1 MSAVVSPA
9 RAPRVT
15 PTGHA
20 SLGRITLPQLAFI
33 LVELALL
40 ALVIRQF
47 TIESAA
53 FVRLTVLAFAG
64 FAVHA
69 LLPLRWRLGA
79 FVLLSLGGIVL
90 VLGLREGAW
99 LMGLGA
105 LLIAIC
111 HLPIPFWW
119 RVAVLVVVGAGLAT
133 MRIAPTVAPWS
144 AAIWPI
150 LGSLFMFRL
159 IVYLYDLKHDK
170 ESFSLTRV
178 LAYFFLLPNVCFPLF
193 PVVDYRTFRR
203 TYFDLDAA
211 QIYQTG
217 VDWMARGVVHLIAY
231 RFVYYYLTLSP
242 SEVRGPGSF
251 GQFVL
256 ANFLLYLRVS
266 GQFHLIVGMLYLF
279 GFRLPETHHRY
290 YLASSF
296 TDFWRRINIYW
307 KDFMLKLFFN
317 PLYFK
322 LRTLGPS
329 RALVIATLVVFAAT
343 WALHAYQ
350 WFWLRGAVLL
360 AWTDVAFWSILA
372 ALVVWNAL
380 HETRHG
386 RARRL
391 PGREVP
397 LRERAMTAFKVA
409 ATFATICLLW
419 SLWTSD
425 SFGAWFALWGALISS
440 PWSSLRASL
449 PALTVA
455 AMVMAVVGASGLP
468 VNGRVSATRR
478 GAKLPWRTLAT
489 VATLAILF
497 LGGIQ
502 SVYVKLG
509 PAAATVINSLRSG
522 QLGRTDMAL
531 LERGYYEDLVR
542 VDRFNS
548 QLWEVYMNKP
558 ANWLDVQGLGLE
570 RFTGDFRQKEL
581 VPSMGVQ
588 TRFGPIHTNRWG
600 MRDREYD
607 RVPAPGTY
615 RVALLGASTVM
626 GWGVA
631 DSEVFEAVVE
641 KRLNETRPAAGIAR
655 YEILNFAVSG
665 YEPLQQL
672 AVLDKVWDFHPSAMI
687 HVAAGRELLG
697 IAQNLETSLRRGVP
711 IPYPYLQEVARRAG
725 IGTSTDETTAL
736 RKLQPLRGEITTWL
750 YGEMVKA
757 CRERGVVPIL
767 VFLPHIYPGIWEQ
780 EATEV
785 MDRARDAGFVVLDLK
800 HVYGKMDGVALR
812 LAEWDAHP
820 NVKGHQMIANG
831 LYDAIVR
838 HAGEILATRETR
850 R

>member
-1 MSAVVSPA
+1 MSAAVPSSSARSVSDSGP
-9 RAPRVT
+9 
-15 PTGHA
+15 A
-20 SLGRITLPQLAFI
+20 SLGRISILRLAFI

-40 ALVIRQF
+40 ALIIRQF

-53 FVRLTVLAFAG
+53 FVRLAMLAFAG

-79 FVLLSLGGIVL
+79 FVILSLGGIVL
-90 VLGLREGAW
+90 VLGPREGAW
-99 LMGLGA
+99 LIGLGA
-105 LLIAIC
+105 ALIGIC
-111 HLPIPFWW
+111 HLPLPFWW
-119 RVAVLVVVGAGLAT
+119 RVVVLVVVGAGLAV
-133 MRIAPTVAPWS
+133 MRVAPDAAPWS

-159 IVYLYDLKHDK
+159 IVYLYDLKHDR
-170 ESFSLTRV
+170 EPFSLTRV
-178 LAYFFLLPNVCFPLF
+178 LAYFFLLPNICFPLF

-203 TYFDLDAA
+203 TYFDVDAA
-211 QIYQTG
+211 RIYQTG

-231 RFVYYYLTLSP
+231 RFVYYYVTLSP
-242 SEVRGPGSF
+242 AEVRGPVSF

-290 YLASSF
+290 YFASSF

-307 KDFMLKLFFN
+307 KDFMLKVFFN

-322 LRTLGPS
+322 LRALGPG
-329 RALVIATLVVFAAT
+329 RALVIATVVVFAAT

-360 AWTDVAFWSILA
+360 SWTDVAFWSILA
-372 ALVVWNAL
+372 GLVVWNAL
-380 HETRHG
+380 YETRHG

-391 PGREVP
+391 PGRGVP
-397 LRERAMTAFKVA
+397 LRERAVTALKVA
-409 ATFATICLLW
+409 GTFATICLLW
-419 SLWTSD
+419 SLWTSE
-425 SFGAWFALWGALISS
+425 SFAAWFGLWGALFSS
-440 PWSSLRASL
+440 PS
-449 PALTVA
+449 A
-455 AMVMAVVGASGLP
+455 AMRSALPLLAVAAVVGAPGLP
-468 VNGRVSATRR
+468 LEGPASTARPRPS
-478 GAKLPWRTLAT
+478 LPWRTIGT
-489 VATLAILF
+489 VATLVIL
-497 LGGIQ
+497 LLIGIQ

-509 PAAATVINSLRSG
+509 PAAATMINSLRSG
-522 QLGRTDMAL
+522 QLSRTDMAA

-570 RFTGDFRQKEL
+570 RFTGDFRRTEL

-588 TRFGPIHTNRWG
+588 TRFGAIHTNRWG
-600 MRDREYD
+600 MRDREYE
-607 RVPAPGTY
+607 RVPPPGTY
-615 RVALLGASTVM
+615 RFALLGASTVM

-631 DSEVFEAVVE
+631 DDEVFEAIVE
-641 KRLNETRPAAGIAR
+641 KRLNATRPAAGISS
-655 YEILNFAVSG
+655 YEILNFSVPG
-665 YEPLQQL
+665 YEALQQL
-672 AVLDKVWDFHPSAMI
+672 AVLDKVWDFKPDAII

-697 IAQNLETSLRRGVP
+697 IAQNLETAVRKSVP
-711 IPYPYLQEVARRAG
+711 IPYPFLTDVARRAS
-725 IGTSTDETTAL
+725 IAKSTDETTAL
-736 RKLQPLRGEITTWL
+736 RRLQPFRGEITTWL
-750 YGEMVKA
+750 YREMVKA

-780 EATEV
+780 EAVEV
-785 MDRARDAGFVVLDLK
+785 MDRAREAGFVVLDLK
-800 HVYGKMDGVALR
+800 HVFAKSDGVALR

-820 NVKGHQMIANG
+820 NVKGHQMIAAG
-831 LYDAIVR
+831 LYDAIVA
-838 HAGEILATRETR
+838 HAGEILAHREAR
-850 R
+850 K

>member
-266 GQFHLIVGMLYLF
+266 GQFHLIVGNA
-279 GFRLPETHHRY
+279 LPLRVPAARDPPPLLSRVELHGL
-290 YLASSF
+290 LAEDQHLLEGLHAEALLQSALLQAAHA
-296 TDFWRRINIYW
+296 R
-307 KDFMLKLFFN
+307 
-317 PLYFK
+317 PQA
-322 LRTLGPS
+322 GPS
-329 RALVIATLVVFAAT
+329 SSPPSWSSPRRGRSTPINGSGSAARCSSPGPT
-343 WALHAYQ
+343 WRSGRSSPL
-350 WFWLRGAVLL
+350 WSSGMRSTRRG
-360 AWTDVAFWSILA
+360 TA
-372 ALVVWNAL
+372 ARGGCPDAKC
-380 HETRHG
+380 
-386 RARRL
+386 
-391 PGREVP
+391 P

-570 RFTGDFRQKEL
+570 RFTGDFRQKSSCRPWACRRGSARSTPTAGGCATASTTVCRL
-581 VPSMGVQ
+581 
-588 TRFGPIHTNRWG
+588 
-600 MRDREYD
+600 
-607 RVPAPGTY
+607 PAPT
-615 RVALLGASTVM
+615 ASRY
-626 GWGVA
+626 WA
-631 DSEVFEAVVE
+631 
-641 KRLNETRPAAGIAR
+641 RP
-655 YEILNFAVSG
+655 
-665 YEPLQQL
+665 P
-672 AVLDKVWDFHPSAMI
+672 
-687 HVAAGRELLG
+687 
-697 IAQNLETSLRRGVP
+697 
-711 IPYPYLQEVARRAG
+711 
-725 IGTSTDETTAL
+725 
-736 RKLQPLRGEITTWL
+736 
-750 YGEMVKA
+750 
-757 CRERGVVPIL
+757 
-767 VFLPHIYPGIWEQ
+767 
-780 EATEV
+780 
-785 MDRARDAGFVVLDLK
+785 
-800 HVYGKMDGVALR
+800 
-812 LAEWDAHP
+812 
-820 NVKGHQMIANG
+820 
-831 LYDAIVR
+831 
-838 HAGEILATRETR
+838 
-850 R
+850 

>member
-1 MSAVVSPA
+1 MSAAVPSSSAPSVSNS
-9 RAPRVT
+9 
-15 PTGHA
+15 GHA
-20 SLGRITLPQLAFI
+20 SPGHIGIARLAFI

-40 ALVIRQF
+40 ALIIRQF

-53 FVRLTVLAFAG
+53 FVRLTALAFAG

-79 FVLLSLGGIVL
+79 FVLISLGGIVL
-90 VLGLREGAW
+90 VLGPRQGAW
-99 LMGLGA
+99 LIGLGA
-105 LLIAIC
+105 VLIAIC
-111 HLPIPFWW
+111 HLPLAFWW
-119 RVAVLVVVGAGLAT
+119 RVVVLVLVGAGLAA
-133 MRIAPTVAPWS
+133 MRVAPDTAPWS

-159 IVYLYDLKHDK
+159 IVYLYDLKHDR
-170 ESFSLTRV
+170 EPFSLTRV

-203 TYFDLDAA
+203 TYFDVDAA

-242 SEVRGPGSF
+242 AEVRGPASF

-290 YLASSF
+290 YFASSF

-307 KDFMLKLFFN
+307 KDFMLKVFFN

-322 LRTLGPS
+322 LRTLGPG
-329 RALVIATLVVFAAT
+329 RALVIATLVVFAST

-360 AWTDVAFWSILA
+360 SWTDVAFWSILA
-372 ALVVWNAL
+372 GLVVWNAL
-380 HETRHG
+380 YETRHG

-391 PGREVP
+391 PGRGVP
-397 LRERAMTAFKVA
+397 PRERATTALKVVG
-409 ATFATICLLW
+409 TFATICLLW
-419 SLWTSD
+419 SLWTSE
-425 SFGAWFALWGALISS
+425 SVIAWFSLWGTLFSS
-440 PWSSLRASL
+440 PG
-449 PALTVA
+449 A
-455 AMVMAVVGASGLP
+455 AMRSALPLLAIAAVVGAPGLSFEGP
-468 VNGRVSATRR
+468 ASATRR
-478 GAKLPWRTLAT
+478 GATLPWRTIGT
-489 VATLAILF
+489 MATLVV
-497 LGGIQ
+497 LGLSGIHG
-502 SVYVKLG
+502 VYVKLG
-509 PAAATVINSLRSG
+509 PAAATMIHLLRSG
-522 QLGRTDMAL
+522 QLSRTDMAL

-570 RFTGDFRQKEL
+570 RFTGDFRQTEL
-581 VPSMGVQ
+581 VPSMSVQ

-600 MRDREYD
+600 MRDREYE
-607 RVPAPGTY
+607 RVPPPGTY
-615 RVALLGASTVM
+615 RFALLGASTVM

-631 DSEVFEAVVE
+631 DGEVFESIAE
-641 KRLNETRPAAGIAR
+641 KRLNERRPAVGISS
-655 YEILNFAVSG
+655 YEILNFSVPG

-672 AVLDKVWDFHPSAMI
+672 AVLDKVWDFKPDAII

-697 IAQNLETSLRRGVP
+697 IAQNLETSVRRGVP
-711 IPYPYLQEVARRAG
+711 IPYPYLQDMARRVG
-725 IGTSTDETTAL
+725 IDKSTDETTAL

-757 CRERGVVPIL
+757 CRERGVVPVL

-785 MDRARDAGFVVLDLK
+785 MDRAREAGFVVLDLK
-800 HVYGKMDGVALR
+800 HVYGKTDGVALR

-831 LYDAIVR
+831 LYDAIIQ
-838 HAGEILATRETR
+838 HAGEILAPRETR
-850 R
+850 K

>member
-1 MSAVVSPA
+1 MSAVVRPVS
-9 RAPRVT
+9 APSLT
-15 PTGHA
+15 DSGHA
-20 SLGRITLPQLAFI
+20 PLGSISLPRLAFI

-53 FVRLTVLAFAG
+53 FVRLTVLAFVG

-69 LLPLRWRLGA
+69 VLPLRWRLGA
-79 FVLLSLGGIVL
+79 FVILSLSGIVL
-90 VLGLREGAW
+90 VLGPREGAW
-99 LMGLGA
+99 LIGLGA

-119 RVAVLVVVGAGLAT
+119 RVVVLVVVGAGLAV
-133 MRIAPTVAPWS
+133 MRMAPTTAPWS

-159 IVYLYDLKHDK
+159 IVYLYDLRHDR

-203 TYFDLDAA
+203 TYFDQDAA
-211 QIYQTG
+211 RIYQIG

-242 SEVRGPGSF
+242 AEVRGPGSF

-317 PLYFK
+317 PLYFR
-322 LRTLGPS
+322 LRTLGPG

-343 WALHAYQ
+343 WGLHAYQ

-380 HETRHG
+380 YETRHG

-391 PGREVP
+391 PGRGVP
-397 LRERAMTAFKVA
+397 LRERAMTALKVG

-425 SFGAWFALWGALISS
+425 SFGSWFALWGALFSS
-440 PWSSLRASL
+440 PGSSMRAALPSL
-449 PALTVA
+449 GVA
-455 AMVMAVVGASGLP
+455 AMVAAVVGASGLP
-468 VNGRVSATRR
+468 LEGPVPATRR
-478 GAKLPWRTLAT
+478 RLILPWRTVAT
-489 VATLAILF
+489 VVTLVVLL

-502 SVYVKLG
+502 SVYVMLG
-509 PAAATVINSLRSG
+509 PSAATVINSLRSG
-522 QLGRTDMAL
+522 QLSRTDMAL

-588 TRFGPIHTNRWG
+588 TRFGAIHTNRWG
-600 MRDREYD
+600 MRDQEYE
-607 RVPAPGTY
+607 RLPAPGTY
-615 RVALLGASTVM
+615 RMALLGASTVM

-631 DSEVFEAVVE
+631 DGEVFEALVE
-641 KRLNETRPAAGIAR
+641 KRLNETRPAAGITS
-655 YEILNFAVSG
+655 YEILNFAVPG

-672 AVLDKVWDFHPSAMI
+672 AVLDKVWDFKPSAI
-687 HVAAGRELLG
+687 LYVAAGRELLG
-697 IAQNLETSLRRGVP
+697 IAQNLETSVRRGVP
-711 IPYPYLQEVARRAG
+711 IPYPFLGDVARRAG
-725 IGTSTDETTAL
+725 IDKRTDETAAL

-757 CRERGVVPIL
+757 CREHGVVPVL
-767 VFLPHIYPGIWEQ
+767 VFLPHIYPGIWER

-785 MDRARDAGFVVLDLK
+785 MDRAREAGFVVLDLK
-800 HVYGKMDGVALR
+800 HVYGKTDGVALR

-820 NVKGHQMIANG
+820 NAEGHQMIANG
-831 LYDAIVR
+831 LYDAIVQ
-838 HAGEILATRETR
+838 HAGEMLAPRETR

>member
-1 MSAVVSPA
+1 MSAVMSPA

-133 MRIAPTVAPWS
+133 MRIAPTAAPWS

-322 LRTLGPS
+322 LRTLGPG

-522 QLGRTDMAL
+522 QLSRTDMAL

>member
-133 MRIAPTVAPWS
+133 MRIAPTAAPWS

-468 VNGRVSATRR
+468 VNGRLSATRR

-522 QLGRTDMAL
+522 QLSRTDMAL

-750 YGEMVKA
+750 YAEMVKA